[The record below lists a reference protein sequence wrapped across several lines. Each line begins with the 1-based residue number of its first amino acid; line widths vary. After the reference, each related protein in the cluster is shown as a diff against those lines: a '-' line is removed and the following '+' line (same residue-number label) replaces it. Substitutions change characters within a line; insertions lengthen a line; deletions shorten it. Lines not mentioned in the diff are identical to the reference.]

1 MAELKT
7 VKDYILMKGKL
18 YHRMPRGILSRC
30 VGHEEAQRKL
40 EKVHNRTCGFCK
52 EVSLYQRLQRVGF
65 YWPNM
70 SKDADLIQTQCEA
83 CHLAVDKEE
92 SYAVFAAED
101 WRSSFMG
108 YLAEEILPQK
118 HGERYKLKKLV
129 TRYFLHKGILFKKGY
144 DGDLL
149 CCLGLEEA
157 SEMLK
162 EVNAGKYEQ
171 HQGRKKVYWCI
182 LQMGYYWP
190 TMRRDVVKFVK
201 KFHGCQV

>member
-70 SKDADLIQTQCEA
+70 SKDADLIRTQCEA
-83 CHLAVDKEE
+83 CHLVVDKEE
-92 SYAVFAAED
+92 SYAVFATED

-129 TRYFLHKGILFKKGY
+129 TRYFLHKGIL
-144 DGDLL
+144 
-149 CCLGLEEA
+149 
-157 SEMLK
+157 
-162 EVNAGKYEQ
+162 
-171 HQGRKKVYWCI
+171 
-182 LQMGYYWP
+182 
-190 TMRRDVVKFVK
+190 
-201 KFHGCQV
+201 